1 MNMLS
6 DAVMGLARFV
16 RRAYATMEKRN
27 TSRPQMDAAIRVLGC
42 IIVAVTTVVSMRV
55 FQHYASISLDRT
67 FIAAVAMAASFL
79 TWLVTGID

>member
-6 DAVMGLARFV
+6 DAVMGLARLV
-16 RRAYATMEKRN
+16 RRVYATMDKRN
-27 TSRPQMDAAIRVLGC
+27 AGRPRMEAAIRVLGC
-42 IIVAVTTVVSMRV
+42 IIVAVVTVVSMRV
-55 FQHYASISLDRT
+55 FQRYASISLDRT